1 MLKKHLTW
9 TRYCV
14 YLKKFFQARSEKGCG
29 RVSNLRSN
37 HSNIFWPEMAGGSRS
52 ENLVGHTLQ
61 EFLGVSS
68 LPNLKGKAL
77 GTRLLPAPVSVIHL
91 SYHSDKYEGNS

>member
-1 MLKKHLTW
+1 MLKKQGVAVFQISGLTIL
-9 TRYCV
+9 TYFG
-14 YLKKFFQARSEKGCG
+14 LKW
-29 RVSNLRSN
+29 L
-37 HSNIFWPEMAGGSRS
+37 GGSRS
-52 ENLVGHTLQ
+52 ENLAAHTFQ

-91 SYHSDKYEGNS
+91 SYHSDKY

>member
-1 MLKKHLTW
+1 
-9 TRYCV
+9 
-14 YLKKFFQARSEKGCG
+14 
-29 RVSNLRSN
+29 
-37 HSNIFWPEMAGGSRS
+37 MAGGSRS
-52 ENLVGHTLQ
+52 ENLAAHTFQ

-91 SYHSDKYEGNS
+91 SYDSDK

>member
-1 MLKKHLTW
+1 
-9 TRYCV
+9 
-14 YLKKFFQARSEKGCG
+14 
-29 RVSNLRSN
+29 
-37 HSNIFWPEMAGGSRS
+37 MAGGSRS
-52 ENLVGHTLQ
+52 ENLAAHTLQ

-91 SYHSDKYEGNS
+91 SYHSDKY